1 MKRKMFLAAMLMAI
15 GLQTSQA
22 QFMRVWQNGK
32 ADTYDVSMVD
42 SVQFVDAKYEWVD
55 LGLPSGTLW
64 ATFNVGAFSPEEF
77 GDYFAWG
84 ETETKDDYS

>member
-32 ADTYDVSMVD
+32 ADTYDVTGSIMFTCAENLD
-42 SVQFVDAKYEWVD
+42 WS
-55 LGLPSGTLW
+55 
-64 ATFNVGAFSPEEF
+64 AFSVYYRYF
-77 GDYFAWG
+77 GLSVRPVVR
-84 ETETKDDYS
+84 KQ